1 MRKHS
6 SLLLVFII
14 LLTLITLIINIP
26 PSITLKFETPTI
38 PVINQKISVDRKI
51 NGFNPNFFIGPF
63 HFEKDL
69 SFKKGL
75 DLEGGTSITLRANMQ
90 EVKPE
95 NRDAALESAK
105 DVIER
110 RINFFGVSEPI
121 VQTAKTQND
130 HRIIVEIPGVTD
142 VNQALSL
149 IGTTAKLSFWEQ
161 GASGSGKLDPN
172 LPNGGLPFGM
182 TQLLGPDAKK
192 TDLSGEDLQ
201 SANVAFDPQT
211 GRPQVQL
218 VFTPDGS
225 KKFATI
231 TRRNVGK
238 IVAIALDNTII
249 EAPRVNEPITGGS
262 AVISGG
268 FTTEQAKA
276 LRIQLNAGALP
287 VSLSVLE
294 QHAIGATLGQQSLD
308 KSLFAGL
315 IGFIVI
321 VIFMSV
327 LYGRL
332 GLIASLALVVY
343 TLIVL
348 TLFRL
353 IPVTLTLAGIAGFI
367 LSIGIAVDA
376 NILIFDRTIE
386 ELRRGRS
393 RETALDIGFKRAWSS
408 IRDSNV
414 ASIITSI
421 LLYIFGNGMVKGFAV
436 TLFIGVIISMFSAIT
451 VTRTFLNVYYRSK
464 GKK

>member
-6 SLLLVFII
+6 SLLLVLII
-14 LLTLITLIINIP
+14 FLTLITLIINIP
-26 PSITLKFETPTI
+26 PSINLKFETPTI
-38 PVINQKISVDRKI
+38 PLINQKISLNQKI

-63 HFEKDL
+63 HFQKDF

-90 EVKPE
+90 DVKPE

-121 VQTAKTQND
+121 VQTAKTSQD
-130 HRIIVEIPGVTD
+130 YRVIVEIPGVTD
-142 VNQALSL
+142 VNQALNL
-149 IGTTAKLSFWEQ
+149 IGTTAKLSFWEE
-161 GASGSGKLDPN
+161 GASGSAKLDPSAT
-172 LPNGGLPFGM
+172 GSALPFGM
-182 TQLLGPDAKK
+182 TQLLGPDAKR
-192 TDLSGEDLQ
+192 TNLSGEDLQ
-201 SANVAFDPQT
+201 SADVSFDPQT
-211 GRPQVQL
+211 GKPQVQL
-218 VFTPDGS
+218 VFTPEGS
-225 KKFATI
+225 RKFATI

-238 IVAIALDNTII
+238 IVAIALDNTVI
-249 EAPRVNEPITGGS
+249 EAPRVNEAITGGS
-262 AVISGG
+262 AVITGA
-268 FTTEQAKA
+268 FNTEQAKS

-308 KSLFAGL
+308 KSLFAGF
-315 IGFIVI
+315 IGFLVI
-321 VIFMSV
+321 VIFMTV

-332 GLIASLALVVY
+332 GVIASLALIVY

-348 TLFRL
+348 SLFRL

-393 RETALDIGFKRAWSS
+393 RDTALDIGFARAWSS

-421 LLYIFGNGMVKGFAV
+421 LLYVFGNGMVKGFAI
-436 TLFIGVIISMFSAIT
+436 TLFIGVIVSMFSAIT
-451 VTRTFLNVYYRSK
+451 VTRTLLNVFYK
-464 GKK
+464 VKK